1 MKKLTLSL
9 LASILMLALCMGGA
23 LAQET
28 PDLKD
33 DFYASVNAQ
42 WLAETEIPADSVV
55 VDSFSELG
63 DKVSQVLKADFEAML
78 NGTMPVDESLTDFIE
93 LYRMLLDYDTRDALG
108 AEPLKPYMERIESL
122 ESLQDYAGQ
131 WLDLH
136 ADGFSGP
143 FVLSVSADM
152 GDASHNALYLSMP
165 SAFLNAKEYYAD
177 ENMRTALQ
185 GLYGQMAANLLM
197 LAGKTQEE
205 AQQIAADAIAFD
217 ELLSAYF
224 PSATAASDFASNYNP
239 RSIEEVDALLAPFD
253 LAGSLQTM
261 MDEVPQTIVVM
272 HPDYVNAFSSLV
284 NEETF
289 PQMRSW
295 LLVRMVCNSAPYLSD
310 AMRTEASAFGRAL
323 IGQAEAT
330 PKEDSAYT
338 LASMVFGEPIG
349 IYYGKTYFGDKAR
362 ADVTSMV
369 NAFVSVYR
377 NRLANN
383 EWLSEETRE
392 MAIRKLD
399 TMTINVGYPDQ
410 AHPHYA
416 TLHTV
421 PTSEGGTT
429 LGNIIAFT
437 HSSFEYVLSHFA
449 DPVDRSEWPLSAHTV
464 NAMYAP
470 TSNSINFPAA
480 ILQAPYYSTE
490 QSISANYGGI
500 GAVIAHEISHAFD
513 PNGSKFD
520 ENGSLANWWT
530 QEDLETFSA
539 LSQAMVEEFDGLSCD
554 GATVN
559 GLLTVTENVA
569 DAGGLSCSLEA
580 LKQEEG
586 ADLEAF
592 FTNWAT
598 IWRSKSTPEYAAMA
612 ATMDVHAPSKLR
624 ANIQLQNIDEF
635 YTTFGITEGDGMYR
649 APEDRVSIW

>member
-1 MKKLTLSL
+1 M
-9 LASILMLALCMGGA
+9 
-23 LAQET
+23 
-28 PDLKD
+28 
-33 DFYASVNAQ
+33 
-42 WLAETEIPADSVV
+42 
-55 VDSFSELG
+55 
-63 DKVSQVLKADFEAML
+63 
-78 NGTMPVDESLTDFIE
+78 
-93 LYRMLLDYDTRDALG
+93 
-108 AEPLKPYMERIESL
+108 
-122 ESLQDYAGQ
+122 
-131 WLDLH
+131 
-136 ADGFSGP
+136 
-143 FVLSVSADM
+143 
-152 GDASHNALYLSMP
+152 
-165 SAFLNAKEYYAD
+165 
-177 ENMRTALQ
+177 
-185 GLYGQMAANLLM
+185 
-197 LAGKTQEE
+197 
-205 AQQIAADAIAFD
+205 
-217 ELLSAYF
+217 
-224 PSATAASDFASNYNP
+224 
-239 RSIEEVDALLAPFD
+239 
-253 LAGSLQTM
+253 
-261 MDEVPQTIVVM
+261 
-272 HPDYVNAFSSLV
+272 
-284 NEETF
+284 
-289 PQMRSW
+289 
-295 LLVRMVCNSAPYLSD
+295 
-310 AMRTEASAFGRAL
+310 
-323 IGQAEAT
+323 
-330 PKEDSAYT
+330 
-338 LASMVFGEPIG
+338 
-349 IYYGKTYFGDKAR
+349 
-362 ADVTSMV
+362 
-369 NAFVSVYR
+369 
-377 NRLANN
+377 
-383 EWLSEETRE
+383 
-392 MAIRKLD
+392 
-399 TMTINVGYPDQ
+399 
-410 AHPHYA
+410 
-416 TLHTV
+416 